1 MHRQK
6 RRSIWKSRIKSIVL
20 CSSVGL
26 AVTFLSTVFFTA
38 FIYIAMDDMS
48 LGNVFAVISSTSG
61 AYVSAYICGKHRRKN
76 GIAEGTACGL
86 IIYAV
91 LSTAAI
97 ASGMWT
103 VNIKMLLRLA
113 AAGAVGGVVGV
124 NSKRPEWLRD

>member
-6 RRSIWKSRIKSIVL
+6 RRSIWKSGIKSIVL
-20 CSSVGL
+20 CSAVGL

-76 GIAEGTACGL
+76 GLAEGTACGF

-91 LSTAAI
+91 LGMGAI
-97 ASGMWT
+97 ASGVWT
-103 VNIKMLLRLA
+103 INIKMLLRLA
-113 AAGAVGGVVGV
+113 VSGAVGGVCGV
-124 NSKRPEWLRD
+124 NSKRPKNLTD